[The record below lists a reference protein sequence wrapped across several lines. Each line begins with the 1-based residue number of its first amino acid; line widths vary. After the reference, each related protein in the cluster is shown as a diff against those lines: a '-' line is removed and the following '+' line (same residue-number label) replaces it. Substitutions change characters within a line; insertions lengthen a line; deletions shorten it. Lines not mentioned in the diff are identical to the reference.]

1 MFLMYPY
8 ATVFVL
14 FTNETRT
21 VSIKDSLLPSGYA
34 ESKNPPGSRIDTKLP
49 LEAVDE
55 APFRENSSRELLIK
69 LFIKRHH
76 AHAGPDSLA
85 IQCREQYTH
94 HLDTGRSKEHNEHTW
109 EDKEHAGQQQLDGPL
124 CG

>member
-1 MFLMYPY
+1 MRAQPDP
-8 ATVFVL
+8 TVFAL
-14 FTNETRT
+14 FTNKTRT
-21 VSIKDSLLPSGYA
+21 VSVKDSLLPSGYA

-55 APFRENSSRELLIK
+55 ATSRENSSRELLIK
-69 LFIKRHH
+69 HFIKRHH
-76 AHAGPDSLA
+76 GHAGPDSLA
-85 IQCREQYTH
+85 LQSREQYTH

-109 EDKEHAGQQQLDGPL
+109 EDKENEGQQQLDGQL